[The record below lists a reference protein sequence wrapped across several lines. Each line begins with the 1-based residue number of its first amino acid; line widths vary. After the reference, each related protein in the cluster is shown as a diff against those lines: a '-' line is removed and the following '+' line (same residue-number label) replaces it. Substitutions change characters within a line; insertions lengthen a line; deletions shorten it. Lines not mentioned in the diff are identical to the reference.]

1 MSNEGVEQH
10 EQRIVDE
17 VYEMVDDGVLKISE
31 SLLEDCLDY
40 VSDNYMFYYEHPV
53 GGDVPSLVIRFLST
67 QCLNAMSSK
76 DLDDMAKH
84 YGENTCN

>member
-1 MSNEGVEQH
+1 MSNEGIEQY
-10 EQRIVDE
+10 EQQIVDE
-17 VYEMVDDGVLKISE
+17 VHSMVDNDILNISDD
-31 SLLEDCLDY
+31 LLEDCLNY

-76 DLDDMAKH
+76 ELTKMAKH
-84 YGENTCN
+84 YEENTCN